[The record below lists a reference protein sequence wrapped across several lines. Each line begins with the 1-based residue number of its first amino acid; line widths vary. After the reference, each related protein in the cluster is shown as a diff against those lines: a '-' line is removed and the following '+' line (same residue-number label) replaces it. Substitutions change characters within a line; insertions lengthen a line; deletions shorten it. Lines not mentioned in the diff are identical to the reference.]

1 MLEPLPA
8 DSTLS
13 GNPAHPRLLCFAAD
27 HCLTLVLDGEEFTLD
42 DTDTEVTHAFCLLA
56 DYVEQG
62 SKASLSL
69 SIGGQQFV
77 LCRDD
82 LVVLH
87 GCLDQ
92 LIGEAFEAWS
102 DGYRVH

>member
-8 DSTLS
+8 DSTLPK
-13 GNPAHPRLLCFAAD
+13 NPPHQRLLCFAAD

-42 DTDTEVTHAFCLLA
+42 DAAITHAFCLLA

-62 SKASLSL
+62 SKASMSL
-69 SIGGQQFV
+69 SIGGRQFV

-87 GCLDQ
+87 GHLDR
-92 LIGEAFEAWS
+92 LVGEAFEAWS

>member
-13 GNPAHPRLLCFAAD
+13 GNPPHHRLLCFAAD

-42 DTDTEVTHAFCLLA
+42 DTAITHAVCLLA

-87 GCLDQ
+87 GRLEQ
-92 LIGEAFEAWS
+92 LVGEAFEAWS